1 MANPFAAS
9 AIATLSIVLSACT
22 TTAGTAAEGG
32 ADAGGVDAGNLVQ
45 ADAAAEQPTS
55 TSITLTQNLS
65 SEIKDGFSRVC
76 KPDDTDAHYET
87 SYYRVFDLA
96 AAGVVGSLEVERVG
110 FAIQSAISA
119 SGSQEM
125 RVRLHLLEGEPS
137 LANLTLV
144 RQEVVVIADQA
155 MTAIDVP
162 IAASIPAD
170 AKLAVE
176 LFLPDGI
183 AAENYLRVGM
193 NDAGETATAYLRA
206 VADVCTAADLTPPSD
221 VGIGDHHLIL
231 SVEGIHFPNPE

>member
-1 MANPFAAS
+1 MANPLAAS
-9 AIATLSIVLSACT
+9 AIATLSFVLSACT
-22 TTAGTAAEGG
+22 TTAGTPDQGS
-32 ADAGGVDAGNLVQ
+32 ADAGSVDAGNAIP
-45 ADAAAEQPTS
+45 ADAADQPTS
-55 TSITLTQNLS
+55 TPIELTQNLS

-87 SYYRVFDLA
+87 SYYRVFDLTA
-96 AAGVVGSLEVERVG
+96 SGVVGSLEVERVG

-155 MTAIDVP
+155 MTTIDVP

-170 AKLAVE
+170 ARLAVE

-183 AAENYLRVGM
+183 EPHNYLRVGM
-193 NDAGETATAYLRA
+193 NDAGETAPAYVRA
-206 VADVCTAADLTPPSD
+206 VADVCTALDITPVGD

-231 SVEGIHFPNPE
+231 SIAGKHFPDPE